1 MKFLLRAFCL
11 AALLAAATLARAG
24 IDRPAAESLVRKSGI
39 WEQVANL
46 APQVEAEVLQGFAEA
61 GVEPADSEKARI
73 NRAVETAYAPDRLR
87 DTCTTVVAEE
97 LEASHL
103 EALRR
108 WFDSPDGQAIARA
121 EEASSQGEDD
131 PRVAMQEGLGLLKQM
146 PAQRRKLL
154 EDLMKA
160 TRAAEAMVQLSIGTA
175 VAVQLGASS
184 AQPEAPAPSAD
195 QLKEMLESQRPQMI
209 EASTAVTLAL
219 FARTYAP
226 VSTERLRRYLA
237 FVRTPAGTRF
247 NDVSFDAVDAALT
260 DAAREMGRRLPGT
273 RDSNNI

>member
-11 AALLAAATLARAG
+11 AALLAAATLARAD

-39 WEQVANL
+39 WEQVGNL
-46 APQVEAEVLQGFAEA
+46 APQVEAEVLQGFAQA

-73 NRAVETAYAPDRLR
+73 ARAVETAYAPERLR
-87 DTCTTVVAEE
+87 DKCTAVVAEE
-97 LEASHL
+97 LEARHL
-103 EALRR
+103 EALQR
-108 WFDSPDGQAIARA
+108 WFDSPDGQAITRA

-131 PRVAMQEGLGLLKQM
+131 PRAAMQEGMALLRQM
-146 PAQRRKLL
+146 PAARRKLL
-154 EDLMKA
+154 QNLMAA

-175 VAVQLGASS
+175 IAVQIGAAS
-184 AQPEAPAPSAD
+184 AQPGAPAPSAD
-195 QLKEMLESQRPQMI
+195 QLKDMLETQRPEMV
-209 EASTAVTLAL
+209 EASAAITLAL
-219 FARTYAP
+219 FARTYATVP
-226 VSTERLRRYLA
+226 AERLRRYLS